1 MNEPKNKG
9 GVSHKGSPTPS
20 AKPAPKQPKQKKVSQ
35 APPPS
40 AKTPLKRTTPRVK
53 KSPVKAVVNDDE
65 EIDEV
70 LCLYEKRCEH
80 NDEERE
86 SCECQ
91 VFVCVDCP
99 CGDWSVADRK
109 SIQCPACCHWFHHD
123 CVGLD
128 GLLKDDVAKLK
139 NWACYPCW
147 SKTSPIAPSMTVLEV
162 LPEGEEIPELDKRE
176 KGESTLDDIMEEM
189 SVLKGQLKELKMMSA
204 GKGRG
209 PSDCNTL
216 RVMMKEVMHSEQVP
230 VITALVK
237 EEVQKGVK
245 AMSGNVKEQVDTKTK
260 LWTDLFSK
268 KAALDKDMVGDL
280 IKKGNEE
287 SNQKTSMAISDEGY
301 KKNER
306 RKNIIIRGVPES
318 KSTDNAERYDHDV
331 KFLIEQADII
341 KTDIVRCF
349 RVGSR
354 DPVNRKDRVEN
365 GKSPHRA
372 LIIEL
377 PTEDRVRTL
386 TNDGSGFRFE
396 TEDSDGES
404 VTYWINKDLTPAEQ
418 LAGFR
423 ARKARSKKD

>member
-1 MNEPKNKG
+1 
-9 GVSHKGSPTPS
+9 
-20 AKPAPKQPKQKKVSQ
+20 
-35 APPPS
+35 
-40 AKTPLKRTTPRVK
+40 
-53 KSPVKAVVNDDE
+53 
-65 EIDEV
+65 
-70 LCLYEKRCEH
+70 
-80 NDEERE
+80 
-86 SCECQ
+86 
-91 VFVCVDCP
+91 
-99 CGDWSVADRK
+99 
-109 SIQCPACCHWFHHD
+109 
-123 CVGLD
+123 
-128 GLLKDDVAKLK
+128 
-139 NWACYPCW
+139 
-147 SKTSPIAPSMTVLEV
+147 
-162 LPEGEEIPELDKRE
+162 
-176 KGESTLDDIMEEM
+176 
-189 SVLKGQLKELKMMSA
+189 
-204 GKGRG
+204 
-209 PSDCNTL
+209 
-216 RVMMKEVMHSEQVP
+216 
-230 VITALVK
+230 
-237 EEVQKGVK
+237 
-245 AMSGNVKEQVDTKTK
+245 MSGNVKEQVDTKTK